1 MKVVEVYER
10 RVEFHFPFVKESTRI
25 AYLSHWK
32 NHVKPFFGD
41 MEVES
46 ITTDV
51 LEDFVERL
59 VEGGR
64 MNRSTAGDALM
75 LVRQLV
81 KYAGTRLNLRCF
93 VLGEVRYP
101 LGVRGKIERKE
112 RLTKGE
118 VKKLIE
124 YVKANPSPVNI
135 GILVMVNSG
144 IRIGEASGLRFED
157 FDLEKGVFT
166 VNRII
171 QRIYDTSLKHTKIL
185 IGTPKTK
192 SSHREIPLV
201 PELRRMVSAYKKI
214 SRPDYYVLT
223 CSPHPLEPRT
233 FRNHIYAAQKKA
245 GIDEPVH
252 PHGLR
257 HSFASM
263 LVENGVD
270 VVTVSGILGHSNTT
284 TTLNMYCHA
293 SDDEKRKAIS
303 SMLRKLKI

>member
-1 MKVVEVYER
+1 
-10 RVEFHFPFVKESTRI
+10 
-25 AYLSHWK
+25 
-32 NHVKPFFGD
+32 
-41 MEVES
+41 
-46 ITTDV
+46 
-51 LEDFVERL
+51 
-59 VEGGR
+59 
-64 MNRSTAGDALM
+64 M

-81 KYAGTRLNLRCF
+81 KFAGTRLNLRCF

-101 LGVRGKIERKE
+101 LSVRGKIERKE

-124 YVKANPSPVNI
+124 YVKANPSPVNT

-171 QRIYDTSLKHTKIL
+171 QRVYDSSSKKTKLL

-192 SSHREIPLV
+192 KSHREIPLV
-201 PELRRMVSAYKKI
+201 PELKRLVSAYKKI

-233 FRNHIYAAQKKA
+233 FREQIYAAQKKA

>member
-1 MKVVEVYER
+1 M
-10 RVEFHFPFVKESTRI
+10 

-51 LEDFVERL
+51 LENFVARL

-64 MNRSTAGDALM
+64 LNRKTAGDVLM

-81 KYAGTRLNLRCF
+81 KFAGTRLNLRCF

-101 LGVRGKIERKE
+101 LSVRGKTERKE

-124 YVKANPSPVNI
+124 YVKANPSPVNT

-171 QRIYDTSLKHTKIL
+171 QRVYDSSSKKTKLL

-192 SSHREIPLV
+192 KSHREIPLV
-201 PELRRMVSAYKKI
+201 PELKRLVSAYKKI

-233 FRNHIYAAQKKA
+233 FREQIYAAQKKA

>member
-1 MKVVEVYER
+1 M
-10 RVEFHFPFVKESTRI
+10 

-157 FDLEKGVFT
+157 FDLEKG
-166 VNRII
+166 
-171 QRIYDTSLKHTKIL
+171 
-185 IGTPKTK
+185 
-192 SSHREIPLV
+192 
-201 PELRRMVSAYKKI
+201 
-214 SRPDYYVLT
+214 
-223 CSPHPLEPRT
+223 
-233 FRNHIYAAQKKA
+233 
-245 GIDEPVH
+245 
-252 PHGLR
+252 GLP
-257 HSFASM
+257 
-263 LVENGVD
+263 
-270 VVTVSGILGHSNTT
+270 
-284 TTLNMYCHA
+284 
-293 SDDEKRKAIS
+293 
-303 SMLRKLKI
+303 